1 MEGVTVVLLID
12 SFLLFVA
19 VMAAHVLI
27 SPVFCSDNILTG
39 KHHIVF
45 MTPEIWILNRHG
57 KKTR

>member
-39 KHHIVF
+39 KHHIVL
-45 MTPEIWILNRHG
+45 WILNQHG